1 MLDRRKFLELFAG
14 GLTAA
19 AHGGVP
25 AFLLKP
31 AETVV
36 KNLDADFALPLY
48 GLLVNARVRGDDG
61 MTYSRCD

>member
-1 MLDRRKFLELFAG
+1 MLDRRKFLALFAG

-31 AETVV
+31 VETVV
-36 KNLDADFALPLY
+36 YTADTDLSVPLFNLLI
-48 GLLVNARVRGDDG
+48 NARVRGDDG